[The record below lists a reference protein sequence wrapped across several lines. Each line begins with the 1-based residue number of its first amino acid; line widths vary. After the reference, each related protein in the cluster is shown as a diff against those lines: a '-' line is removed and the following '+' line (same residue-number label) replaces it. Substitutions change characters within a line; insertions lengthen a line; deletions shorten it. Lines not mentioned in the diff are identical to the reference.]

1 MKSKMLWATAAAVT
15 LAACTGGSDG
25 CTYTPLL
32 GDVGTC
38 TAPGAIPV
46 GGTTNGTGPTAKLL
60 TGDYSASRIAY
71 DATTDQLIVES
82 LPFDDNVFEGRYDRA
97 AAFDVAGYKAYQS
110 TNGLDNY
117 IAYYGTSST
126 GNTSSA
132 VVAQGGYADHG
143 HAGAGYARST
153 SVNLPSTTQRTFY
166 TGSYVG
172 MRTVADNTPFLD
184 IITADID
191 MEADF
196 SDNRVRGFIRNR
208 TFRQHQ
214 SAAGVGSNMTLT
226 ETAIQRDEAI
236 AQGGGVAGDVDG
248 TAVNGSWEALFGG
261 PNGEEIA
268 GVVII
273 NHGDFRETGSFVA
286 EQ

>member
-15 LAACTGGSDG
+15 LAACTGGGDG

-38 TAPGAIPV
+38 TTNGDIPV
-46 GGTTNGTGPTAKLL
+46 GGTVNGTGATAKLL
-60 TGDYSASRIAY
+60 TGDYSASRIEY
-71 DATTDQLIVES
+71 DAAADQLIVES

-97 AAFDVAGYKAYQS
+97 TAFDVAGYKAYRS

-132 VVAQGGYADHG
+132 IVAQGGYGDHG
-143 HAGAGYARST
+143 HAGGGYARKT
-153 SVNLPSTTQRTFY
+153 AVNLPSTTQRTY
-166 TGSYVG
+166 YNGSYVG
-172 MRTVADNTPFLD
+172 LRTVNDGTGFLD
-184 IITADID
+184 IITANLN

-196 SDNRVRGFIRNR
+196 SDNKVRGFIRNR
-208 TFRQHQ
+208 QFKQQQ
-214 SAAGVGSNMTLT
+214 SAAGVGSDMALT
-226 ETAIQRDEAI
+226 ESTILRDEAI
-236 AQGGGVAGDVDG
+236 FNDGAVSGTVDA
-248 TAVNGSWEALFGG
+248 TNVNGTWEGLFGG
-261 PNGEEIA
+261 PNGEEVA